1 VILLSDSQ
9 KRMNFSAPETSSF
22 KNQSKSTILLE
33 GIVLKKGRFF
43 KTWRERHLVLYS
55 NGDLCYYKSSQKE
68 NRKGY
73 LKITYNANIK
83 KAKRNGKF
91 YFIVLGEERNLFV
104 KASDKDNREKWYIVI
119 SNLINSL
126 KEETLSITGK
136 SFAKSIDIY
145 YKPPE
150 ESMTWKDAILGS
162 GTYGVVWKARSRET
176 NDMYAIKS
184 ITIICRNRNKKKLR
198 KEIDLLRI
206 FNHPNIV
213 RLYDVVETVHNLYI
227 IQELCHGGELFD
239 AISNSGTGK
248 FNEKD
253 AASVMRDAILAIQY
267 CHDRNICHRDLKP
280 ENFLLATPLLPQRDP
295 RTDPFPTIKLADFGL
310 GAGISATRSSHNQL
324 SGLVGT
330 IFYIAPEIFS
340 GTYGLECDM
349 WSLGVILYILL
360 NGNFPFDG
368 SNVKEVANKI
378 RTVNLEFTSGDWS
391 FVSNEAKSLVSNL
404 LTRNKVERLTAQE
417 ALESRWIQMHANHK
431 MSSVHGS
438 NNSSLKESN
447 GNRNES
453 HSRYGGESEEL
464 TETYVNK
471 RIANL
476 TKRSKMEKILKNF
489 LADSLTIELQEKFLQ
504 KCIDF
509 DEDKG
514 SSGYIKDK
522 AFGFLVR
529 DFYEEN
535 IESINSGQ
543 KFGNN
548 DSFCIRKRS
557 EMLKIFN
564 RWDRLCCGQDK
575 QSSVSHRFIDYFQFL
590 NDCEGK

>member
-1 VILLSDSQ
+1 
-9 KRMNFSAPETSSF
+9 M
-22 KNQSKSTILLE
+22 
-33 GIVLKKGRFF
+33 
-43 KTWRERHLVLYS
+43 
-55 NGDLCYYKSSQKE
+55 
-68 NRKGY
+68 
-73 LKITYNANIK
+73 
-83 KAKRNGKF
+83 
-91 YFIVLGEERNLFV
+91 
-104 KASDKDNREKWYIVI
+104 
-119 SNLINSL
+119 
-126 KEETLSITGK
+126 
-136 SFAKSIDIY
+136 
-145 YKPPE
+145 
-150 ESMTWKDAILGS
+150 
-162 GTYGVVWKARSRET
+162 
-176 NDMYAIKS
+176 
-184 ITIICRNRNKKKLR
+184 
-198 KEIDLLRI
+198 
-206 FNHPNIV
+206 
-213 RLYDVVETVHNLYI
+213 
-227 IQELCHGGELFD
+227 
-239 AISNSGTGK
+239 
-248 FNEKD
+248 
-253 AASVMRDAILAIQY
+253 
-267 CHDRNICHRDLKP
+267 
-280 ENFLLATPLLPQRDP
+280 
-295 RTDPFPTIKLADFGL
+295 
-310 GAGISATRSSHNQL
+310 
-324 SGLVGT
+324 
-330 IFYIAPEIFS
+330 
-340 GTYGLECDM
+340 
-349 WSLGVILYILL
+349 

-417 ALESRWIQMHANHK
+417 ALESRWIQLHANHK
-431 MSSVHGS
+431 VSSTHAI
-438 NNSSLKESN
+438 NNSSLKENVS
-447 GNRNES
+447 NRNETYS
-453 HSRYGGESEEL
+453 HDDGETEEL

-522 AFGFLVR
+522 EFGFLAR

-564 RWDRLCCGQDK
+564 KWDRLCCGQDK